1 MGHDHDHLPSEIRH
15 EKPLWWALGLTTT
28 FLLVEVAG
36 AFWTNSLALLSDAA
50 HMATDTLALM
60 IALVAVRLSRRP
72 PDAKR
77 TYGYARLEALGAMFN
92 GGMLFLVAGYILWEA
107 IERFRQPQE
116 IASTGM
122 LVIAAFGLVINLIS
136 MRLLRAGSGESL
148 NVKGAYLEVWADM
161 LGSVAVIIGALL
173 IRWTGW
179 KPIDPILAVLIG
191 LWVLPRTWV
200 LMREA
205 INVLLEGVPKGT
217 DIAAVRAALCAQEGV
232 VDVHDLHV
240 WALASSTPALTA
252 HVVMA
257 DGVEADALRRALTTT
272 LHDRF
277 EIEHVTLQIEAEHCG
292 DSCSVGSAKAGDAH
306 AGHDH
311 GDHAHAHA
319 DHAHAAT
326 DSRRTGTDAQGHHGH
341 PHP

>member
-28 FLLVEVAG
+28 FLIVEVVG

-72 PDAKR
+72 PDARR
-77 TYGYARLEALGAMFN
+77 TYGYARLEALGAMIN
-92 GGMLFLVAGYILWEA
+92 GGMLFVVAAYILWEA
-107 IERFRQPQE
+107 VARFRQPQE

-205 INVLLEGVPKGT
+205 INVLLEGVPKG
-217 DIAAVRAALCAQEGV
+217 IQVEAVRARLCAHAGV
-232 VDVHDLHV
+232 QDVHDLHV

-252 HVVMA
+252 HVVVAEGVDA
-257 DGVEADALRRALTTT
+257 DGLRRRLGTA
-272 LHDRF
+272 LHDEF
-277 EIEHVTLQIEAEHCG
+277 GIDHVTLQIEADHCG
-292 DSCSVGSAKAGDAH
+292 DDCGDGTPAGKAGHGNHHHDHDH
-306 AGHDH
+306 AGHAH
-311 GDHAHAHA
+311 GRTHEQ
-319 DHAHAAT
+319 
-326 DSRRTGTDAQGHHGH
+326 RRSSPDAQGHHGH

>member
-72 PDAKR
+72 PDARR
-77 TYGYARLEALGAMFN
+77 TYGYARLEALGAMVN
-92 GGMLFLVAGYILWEA
+92 GGLLFVVAAYILWEA
-107 IERFRQPQE
+107 VARFRQPQE

-122 LVIAAFGLVINLIS
+122 LVIAAFGLLINLVS

-161 LGSVAVIIGALL
+161 LGSVAVIVGALL

-179 KPIDPILAVLIG
+179 KLIDPILAVLIG

-205 INVLLEGVPKGT
+205 INVLLEGVPKGIQV
-217 DIAAVRAALCAQEGV
+217 DAVRARLCAHEGV
-232 VDVHDLHV
+232 RDVHDLHV

-252 HVVMA
+252 HVVV
-257 DGVEADALRRALTTT
+257 DEGVDADALRRRLGSAL
-272 LHDRF
+272 HEEFGID
-277 EIEHVTLQIEAEHCG
+277 HVTLQIEADHCG
-292 DSCSVGSAKAGDAH
+292 DDCGDGTPA
-306 AGHDH
+306 AQG
-311 GDHAHAHA
+311 HAHHE
-319 DHAHAAT
+319 HGH
-326 DSRRTGTDAQGHHGH
+326 DAQGHHGH